1 MTKIKYA
8 QEIPIDKLSFNSKK
22 EVKQESS
29 PAFRLYSIDKKGK
42 AKGFWQDNGKLY
54 RDKITFVNYSVYL
67 YAKRQALTILK
78 NTKEICV
85 SLEDIKKNTLYI
97 IYRDKITV
105 LRIKKSFK
113 TLNKRQALTIAHKL
127 TIEQGGAT
135 LYRDKLYY
143 RIISY
148 K

>member
-1 MTKIKYA
+1 MSKIKWA
-8 QEIPIDKLSFNSKK
+8 HEIPKDKLSFNSKK
-22 EVKQESS
+22 ENKQVSS

-42 AKGFWQDNGKLY
+42 VKGYWQDSGKLY
-54 RDKITFVNYSVYL
+54 RDKISFVNYSVYL
-67 YAKRQALTILK
+67 YAKRQALAILK